1 MKRRHIA
8 TSLRVVPHF
17 VTNTILKV
25 RKLGLD
31 AASSLS
37 GTHTTATA
45 LPRSVIQDNL
55 AIVECMHACMEE
67 QGIHKITLMSVYAYL
82 KSHLPLE
89 VQHPGMQ
96 RVQKLMKSRFHLK
109 FRAASPAMVRF
120 LDPTYNEK
128 RLWVSRLLAQ
138 FILEDALIISID
150 ESNFRSDSFSKRKWT
165 FAPKV
170 GTIS

>member
-1 MKRRHIA
+1 MSTARTKLRKREVKRYAKEAQALLSYNAGMKRRHIA

-31 AASSLS
+31 GASSLS
-37 GTHTTATA
+37 ATETNGTA
-45 LPRSVIQDNL
+45 LSRSVIQDNL
-55 AIVECMHACMEE
+55 AIVECMQACMEE
-67 QGIHKITLMSVYAYL
+67 QGIHKITLASVYAYL

-89 VQHPGMQ
+89 VRHPGMQ

-128 RLWVSRLLAQ
+128 RLWVSRLLA
-138 FILEDALIISID
+138 
-150 ESNFRSDSFSKRKWT
+150 
-165 FAPKV
+165 
-170 GTIS
+170 